1 LPIACGIVNLKS
13 SKINVSAPIEVDKKV
28 LGITEFRELF
38 E

>member
-1 LPIACGIVNLKS
+1 
-13 SKINVSAPIEVDKKV
+13 VSAPIEVDKKV